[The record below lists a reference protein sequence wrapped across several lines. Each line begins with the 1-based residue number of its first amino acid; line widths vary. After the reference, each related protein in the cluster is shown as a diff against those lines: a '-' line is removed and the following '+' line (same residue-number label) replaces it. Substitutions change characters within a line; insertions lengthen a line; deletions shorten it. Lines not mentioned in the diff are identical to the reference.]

1 MKIEILRDELRQP
14 GARIGIGIWLMPLE
28 YLGKEEAV
36 AARLDLQALDARL
49 AYLESLPAGAR
60 FSGLTRP
67 DGYQNLTRL
76 LRDLSQRIHQRDC
89 LLVHTLDLLLLGL
102 EVTERSL
109 FWYDVLGR
117 LPYPRTKL
125 ILAIPEKAS
134 ELFSFDLRRRYTAQ
148 VAEGCLE

>member
-1 MKIEILRDELRQP
+1 MKIETLRDELRQP
-14 GARIGIGIWLMPLE
+14 GARVGIGAWLMPLE
-28 YLGKEEAV
+28 YMGKEEAI

-60 FSGLTRP
+60 FSDLTRP

-76 LRDLSQRIHQRDC
+76 LRGLSQRIYRRDC

-102 EVTERSL
+102 EVTERDL
-109 FWYDVLGR
+109 FWHDVLGR

-125 ILAIPEKAS
+125 ILAMPEKAS

-148 VAEGCLE
+148 VAEGSLE